1 MFLPLLSK
9 RCASVARSA
18 YINRNAV
25 FRQTRQAEVVSVPSS
40 VFFGHGR
47 LGTTHILPF

>member
-1 MFLPLLSK
+1 MLLPLLSK

-47 LGTTHILPF
+47 LGTTHILPL